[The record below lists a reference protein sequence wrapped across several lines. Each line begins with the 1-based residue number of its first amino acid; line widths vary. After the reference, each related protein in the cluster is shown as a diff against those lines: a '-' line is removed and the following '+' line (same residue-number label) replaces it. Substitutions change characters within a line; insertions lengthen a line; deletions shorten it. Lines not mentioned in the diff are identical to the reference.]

1 MGRPFTVDDLEFM
14 PDDGNVYELI
24 DGVLFVSPQP
34 GRRHQR
40 ALWRLGELL
49 DDACPEDLVVLWPP
63 YVVRMSCDT
72 ELRPDLQVAWE
83 VDVEDETVLDAP
95 ELVVEIVDPSTTI
108 NDLNNK
114 KVAYARMGVPHY
126 WVLDPTRPSLLA
138 YRLDGGSYQRMARV
152 CAEEPFE
159 TDDPFPVRVVLAEL
173 LGRRSGGQEP
183 QS

>member
-24 DGVLFVSPQP
+24 DGTLIVSPPP

-40 ALWRLGELL
+40 ALARLVEHL
-49 DDACPEDLVVLWPP
+49 DEVCPEDLAVLVPP
-63 YVVRMSCDT
+63 YVVRMSDDT

-83 VDVEDETVLDAP
+83 VDIEGEVVLDAP
-95 ELVVEIVDPSTTI
+95 ELVVEVVDPRTTI

-114 KVAYARMGVPHY
+114 KAAYARMGVPHY
-126 WVLDPTRPSLLA
+126 WVLDPARPSLLA
-138 YRLDGGSYQRMARV
+138 YELDGNTYRHVTRV

-159 TDDPFPVRVVLAEL
+159 TEDPFPVRIVLADL
-173 LGRRSGGQEP
+173 LGRPNSP
-183 QS
+183 SP